1 MEQPLIS
8 VIVPVYNVEP
18 YLNKC
23 VESIVNQ
30 TYKKIEIILVDDGSS
45 DNCPRMCD
53 EWAKKESRIKVVHK
67 ENGGLSDARN
77 AGIRIATGELIGF
90 VDSDDLIASEM
101 YQLLFENMQQNDSD
115 ISACGI
121 ELVWEDGTKPR
132 TLTISGSCVMD
143 TEEAM
148 QAIIEESWI
157 KQPVVYKLYKRK
169 LIESIP
175 FETGKYHEDVFWGY
189 RVVGQARRVS
199 VFDIPC
205 YYYLQHNGSIMNEQ
219 YSLKRL
225 DELEARKQQKEY
237 VGSAFPNLLP
247 LAKRSLYFSC
257 MYQYQQILKY
267 LSGDEKQAAIK
278 MVKQIFSENRLT
290 AQDRK
295 LLPFKQKIWAMMA
308 DFSLELACR
317 IRNKIGVGL

>member
-8 VIVPVYNVEP
+8 VIVPIYNVEP

-77 AGIRIATGELIGF
+77 VGMRAATGKLIGF
-90 VDSDDLIASEM
+90 VDSDDLIAPEM
-101 YQLLFENMQQNDSD
+101 YELLYENMLQNDSD

-121 ELVWEDGTKPR
+121 ELVWENGDAPCI
-132 TLTISGSCVMD
+132 LTMSGCCVMN

-148 QAIIEESWI
+148 QAIIEESWL
-157 KQPVVYKLYKRK
+157 KQPVFHKLYKYE
-169 LIESIP
+169 LVENIL
-175 FETGKYHEDVFWGY
+175 FEVGKCHEDVFWGY
-189 RVVGQARRVS
+189 RAVGQARRVS

-205 YYYLQHNGSIMNEQ
+205 YYYLQRSGSIMHER
-219 YSLKRL
+219 YSFKHL

-237 VGSAFPNLLP
+237 VGAAFPNLLP

-257 MYQYQQILKY
+257 IYQYQQILKY

-308 DFSLELACR
+308 DFSLELTCR
-317 IRNKIGVGL
+317 IRNKIGVGF